1 MESKVRL
8 KNGQWAIVAGLMSA
22 SEARSITGIVGLSS
36 LPVLGRI
43 FRKNDLDSQSTEV
56 LLILKPVLLDLPP
69 SESVNRTL
77 YLGSEGRLNIPL

>member
-8 KNGQWAIVAGLMSA
+8 KTGQWAVVAGLMSA
-22 SEARSITGIVGLSS
+22 SEARTITGIAGLST
-36 LPVLGRI
+36 LPVLGRL
-43 FRKNDLDSQSTEV
+43 FRKNEVNSQSTEV
-56 LLILKPVLLDLPP
+56 VLVLKPMLLDVPP